1 MIRSFSGSLLR
12 RRVLTF
18 PSCSARFNSGGSG
31 SDAARP
37 RQERTQQMTTPREG
51 AVART
56 WRDEPAPASSLPSN
70 VVPSGLPTLRPG
82 TLLPPPAL
90 HHTTLPNGLLVSS
103 QETYGQVG
111 TLALFIEAGSM
122 YEAPDEVG
130 ACHFFETTAF
140 KNTQGLSPDEIM
152 ALTLTKG
159 LTTSAVFNREVL
171 LFKVD
176 LLRANIDD
184 ATRLIAEAVMRP
196 KLSDADL
203 EDGKDFDKSLCALSS
218 AH

>member
-1 MIRSFSGSLLR
+1 
-12 RRVLTF
+12 
-18 PSCSARFNSGGSG
+18 
-31 SDAARP
+31 
-37 RQERTQQMTTPREG
+37 
-51 AVART
+51 
-56 WRDEPAPASSLPSN
+56 
-70 VVPSGLPTLRPG
+70 
-82 TLLPPPAL
+82 L

-140 KNTQGLSPDEIM
+140 KNTEGLSPDEIM

-176 LLRANIDD
+176 LLRANVDD

-203 EDGKDFDKSLCALSS
+203 EDGEDLSRV
-218 AH
+218 

>member
-1 MIRSFSGSLLR
+1 
-12 RRVLTF
+12 
-18 PSCSARFNSGGSG
+18 
-31 SDAARP
+31 
-37 RQERTQQMTTPREG
+37 
-51 AVART
+51 
-56 WRDEPAPASSLPSN
+56 
-70 VVPSGLPTLRPG
+70 
-82 TLLPPPAL
+82 
-90 HHTTLPNGLLVSS
+90 
-103 QETYGQVG
+103 
-111 TLALFIEAGSM
+111 M

-203 EDGKDFDKSLCALSS
+203 EDGEDLSRV
-218 AH
+218 